1 MEILRWVAVLQHRRR
16 TMILVA
22 LVTTFA
28 GVGLLIDRPKGTIVE
43 WLALPLLVV
52 GGGLLTLAGS
62 PSTDAAADISTTRW
76 IRFFP
81 FLPQK
86 GAPVPLFS
94 AIGGGPILSNVFYC
108 CVSSSPP
115 SPP

>member
-52 GGGLLTLAGS
+52 GGGLLTLAGW
-62 PSTDAAADISTTRW
+62 PSTDAAGGRSSLLARC
-76 IRFFP
+76 FFRLVSLSGCV
-81 FLPQK
+81 LPLSFPVS
-86 GAPVPLFS
+86 GAHALPRSLSHCGGCS
-94 AIGGGPILSNVFYC
+94 A
-108 CVSSSPP
+108 
-115 SPP
+115 

>member
-1 MEILRWVAVLQHRRR
+1 MELMRWVAALQRRRR

-52 GGGLLTLAGS
+52 GGGLLTLAGW
-62 PSTDAAADISTTRW
+62 PSTDAAGASSGRLGTG
-76 IRFFP
+76 FF
-81 FLPQK
+81 
-86 GAPVPLFS
+86 GAL
-94 AIGGGPILSNVFYC
+94 AGYRRRRRVFFR
-108 CVSSSPP
+108 VRVLLIDAGLV
-115 SPP
+115 

>member
-1 MEILRWVAVLQHRRR
+1 MELMRWVAALQRRRR

-52 GGGLLTLAGS
+52 GGGLLTLAVW
-62 PSTDAAADISTTRW
+62 PSTDAAVDSSCSLASPFFRWLTISGG
-76 IRFFP
+76 
-81 FLPQK
+81 L
-86 GAPVPLFS
+86 VPLFS
-94 AIGGGPILSNVFYC
+94 LIGGAPLIPALVYNLVLS
-108 CVSSSPP
+108 S
-115 SPP
+115 